1 MALKT
6 SLLKETNLILEP
18 TKYPRTDPDIIFGKT
33 KPAISKKGFRKYPD
47 NYNPILEYWEQIE
60 NGTVNV
66 SKKIYQQY
74 EEIVKWIKDDGYK
87 EWFYSNKRANHII
100 EFAENFCCH
109 SKGKLAGKKVVL
121 ELWEKAYLASVY
133 GFIDIEG
140 YRKHQKVVLVVGK
153 KNGKSL
159 LDSIMGLYGLVGD
172 GEGGP
177 EIYAV
182 ATKRDQAKIVW
193 QEAKR
198 MVQKSPSLRK
208 RIRTLTYDIFSD
220 FNDGVF
226 KALASDVDS
235 LDGLNIHV
243 VIMDEWHQWKNG
255 RALYNIMADGITARE
270 QPLIIMTSTAGIIRE
285 DIFDEIYE
293 EAEIQFNNMKLGN
306 EVDDRTLFFIYEL
319 DKKDEWK
326 DANNWV
332 KANPGLGTI
341 KKLSALQ
348 DKAKR
353 VADNPRLEKNF
364 VCKEFNIR
372 ETSSETW
379 LTFDQLNNTATFDLK
394 ELKPRYCI
402 AGIDLGA
409 TTDLTCATIIFRVP
423 DDEILYVKQMYWLP
437 GDLLD
442 KRIKE
447 DKIPYDIWL
456 EQGLLRIS
464 EGNKVN
470 YKDVTE
476 WLLEVQNDMDI
487 YVYKIGY
494 DSWGST
500 YFIDELEQ
508 NFGKI
513 TEPVIQGAKTFS
525 NPLKRVA
532 VELESKKINYNN
544 SPIFKWNLS
553 NAAVSVDRNDNI
565 ALIKTSNSR
574 RRIDGVASFMDAFI
588 VYERHYNDYINLT

>member
-1 MALKT
+1 MIDADLV
-6 SLLKETNLILEP
+6 
-18 TKYPRTDPDIIFGKT
+18 YGKT
-33 KPAISKKGFRKYPD
+33 KPIINKRGLKEYPKD
-47 NYNPILEYWEQIE
+47 YNPILEYWEQIE
-60 NGTVNV
+60 TGKTIVCDKV
-66 SKKIYQQY
+66 YRTYKKIVYDLTDKTS
-74 EEIVKWIKDDGYK
+74 EF
-87 EWFYSNKRANHII
+87 FYSPARANHVI
-100 EFAENFCCH
+100 EFAENYCRH
-109 SKGKLAGKKVVL
+109 SKGKWGGKPVIL
-121 ELWEKAYLASVY
+121 ELWEKAMLATIF

-140 YRKHQKVVLVVGK
+140 NRKYQEAILIIGK

-159 LDSIMGLYGLVGD
+159 LASIVGLYLLIGD
-172 GEGGP
+172 GEAGP

-182 ATKRDQAKIVW
+182 ASKRDQAKIIW

-198 MVQKSPSLRK
+198 MVRKSPALAK
-208 RIRTLTYDIFSD
+208 RIKTLVAELNSELH
-220 FNDGVF
+220 NDGVF
-226 KALASDVDS
+226 KPLASDSDT
-235 LDGLNIHV
+235 LDGLNIHGAL
-243 VIMDEWHQWKNG
+243 MDEFHQWKNG
-255 RALYNIMADGITARE
+255 RPLYNIIADGTSARE
-270 QPLIIMTSTAGIIRE
+270 QPLNFMTSTAGTIRE
-285 DIFDEIYE
+285 DIYDEVYDEATMIINGYFDDNGYKDERKI
-293 EAEIQFNNMKLGN
+293 A
-306 EVDDRTLFFIYEL
+306 FIYEL
-319 DKKDEWK
+319 DNRKEWTDPK
-326 DANNWV
+326 MWR

-341 KKLSALQ
+341 KNLRTLTEKVERAKKNPAL
-348 DKAKR
+348 
-353 VADNPRLEKNF
+353 VKNL

-372 ETSSETW
+372 ETSTEAW
-379 LTFDQLNNTATFDLK
+379 LTFEQLNNPATYDLEK
-394 ELKPRYCI
+394 LKPRYCV

-442 KRIKE
+442 KRVKE

-456 EQGLLRIS
+456 DQGLLRIS

-476 WLLEVQNDMDI
+476 WLLEVQNEMDI
-487 YVYKIGY
+487 YIYKIGY

-532 VELESKKINYNN
+532 VELESKKINYGN

-553 NAAVSVDRNDNI
+553 NSAISVDRNDNI
-565 ALIKTSNSR
+565 ALVKTSNPR

-588 VYERHYNDYINLT
+588 VYERHYNDYMNII

>member
-1 MALKT
+1 MTASKT
-6 SLLKETNLILEP
+6 SLILEP
-18 TKYPRTDPDIIFGKT
+18 TKYPRVDPDIIFGKT
-33 KPAISKKGFRKYPD
+33 KPYITKKRLRKYPSD
-47 NYNPILEYWEQIE
+47 YNPILEYWEQIQT
-60 NGTVNV
+60 GKTLVP
-66 SKKIYQQY
+66 KKVYQQY
-74 EEIVKWIKDDGYK
+74 EEIVRWIKEGGYK
-87 EWFYSNKRANHII
+87 EWFYSNERANHII

-121 ELWEKAYLASVY
+121 ELWEKAYLAATY

-140 YRKHQKVVLVVGK
+140 NRKHQRVVLIVGK

-159 LDSIMGLYGLVGD
+159 LDSIMGLYGLVAD

-177 EIYAV
+177 ECFCV
-182 ATKRDQAKIVW
+182 ATKKDQAKIVW

-198 MVQKSPSLRK
+198 MVQKSPALRK

-226 KALASDVDS
+226 KALASDADS

-255 RALYNIMADGITARE
+255 RALYDIMADGITARE
-270 QPLIIMTSTAGIIRE
+270 QPLIIMTSTAGTIRE

-319 DKKDEWK
+319 DSKKEWR

-332 KANPGLGTI
+332 KANPGIGTI
-341 KKLSALQ
+341 KKLRALQ

-353 VADNPRLEKNF
+353 VADNPKLEKNF

-372 ETSSETW
+372 ETSSESF
-379 LTFDQLNNTATFDLK
+379 LTFDQLNNTATFDIK
-394 ELKPRYCI
+394 KLKPRYGI
-402 AGIDLGA
+402 FGIDLGS
-409 TTDLTCATIIFRVP
+409 TTDLTCCTCIFRVP
-423 DDEILYVKQMYWLP
+423 DDEILYTIQMYWLP
-437 GDLLD
+437 SDLLE
-442 KRIKE
+442 KRTKE
-447 DKIPYDIWL
+447 DKIPYTTWL
-456 EQGLLRIS
+456 DQGYLRVS

-470 YKDVTE
+470 YKDVVK
-476 WLLEVQNDMDI
+476 WMLEVQNEMDI

-500 YFIDELEQ
+500 YLVDELQQ
-508 NFGKI
+508 NFGKST
-513 TEPVIQGAKTFS
+513 TEAVIQGAKTFS
-525 NPLKRVA
+525 NPLKRVQS
-532 VELESKKINYNN
+532 ELESKKINYGNN
-544 SPIFKWNLS
+544 PIFKWNMS
-553 NAAVSVDRNDNI
+553 NSAISVDRNDNW

-574 RRIDGVASFMDAFI
+574 RRIDGFASFMDAYI
-588 VYERHYNDYINLT
+588 VYENHYEEYMNLI